1 MIPNFINSY
10 QVLAPHECERIIDY
24 FNHDDRSHRGRV
36 IGAGDAYIDEI
47 KQSTDLY
54 IHFGNMWCH
63 ESDNKYNEIILPAV
77 QHAVNQWVES
87 HEFLATLPS
96 FSTFES
102 YNIQHYKDGE
112 GYFGLHCECQPDKE
126 TDAFVYRMGA
136 WMIYLNDAESG
147 TEFPYQEIILE
158 PKQGLCVVWP
168 AYYTHPHKGVTP
180 NRGDKY
186 IATGWINFFY
196 NNDERLK

>member
-186 IATGWINFFY
+186 IATGWVSFLNP
-196 NNDERLK
+196 NDENHK

>member
-54 IHFGNMWCH
+54 IHFGNMWGH

-186 IATGWINFFY
+186 IATGWVSFLNP
-196 NNDERLK
+196 NDENHK

>member
-1 MIPNFINSY
+1 MISNFIDTY

-24 FNHDDRSHRGRV
+24 YRNDDRKERGQV
-36 IGAGDAYIDEI
+36 IGDANLDEV
-47 KQSTDLY
+47 KQSTDVY
-54 IHFGNMWCH
+54 VKFGDKWDNVD
-63 ESDNKYNEIILPAV
+63 DNKYNDIIVPAV
-77 QHAVNQWVES
+77 NYAVNQWIEN
-87 HEFLATLPS
+87 HKFLTTMPP
-96 FSTFES
+96 FRVFEQ

-112 GYFGLHCECQPDKE
+112 GYFSLHCECQPDKAG
-126 TDAFVYRMGA
+126 DQFVYRMGA

-147 TEFPYQEIILE
+147 TEFPYQELVLQ
-158 PKQGLCVVWP
+158 PKQGICAVWP

-196 NNDERLK
+196 SNDERLK